1 MASLS
6 HLLLYFFLFSFFLIT
21 GLASSNSSF
30 LSGNLLFLPSFV
42 CVWSFWHVHYE
53 FLNYINLG
61 FFFFFF
67 GLMLQM
73 KYLSHVMNPLA
84 VSSFR
89 PRKVLLWSLFP
100 LSAYCFCS
108 SVFFFMLIVNATE
121 KWKMCSNFCRCRFS
135 FLDFSLIS
143 VSHCRLMSEILTDIM
158 ALIPNKWC
166 NIFLLSVSV
175 SFPTSY
181 FWAFYIIYF
190 II

>member
-30 LSGNLLFLPSFV
+30 LSGNLLFLPSFCV
-42 CVWSFWHVHYE
+42 CVCGVFDMFIMNSWITLIWV
-53 FLNYINLG
+53 
-61 FFFFFF
+61 FFFFFWFNVADEIFESRDESTGRVLLQAKKGITLISFSSF
-67 GLMLQM
+67 GLLF
-73 KYLSHVMNPLA
+73 LF
-84 VSSFR
+84 FR
-89 PRKVLLWSLFP
+89 I
-100 LSAYCFCS
+100 
-108 SVFFFMLIVNATE
+108 FFFMLIGNATE

-175 SFPTSY
+175 SFPTS
-181 FWAFYIIYF
+181 
-190 II
+190 

>member
-30 LSGNLLFLPSFV
+30 LSGNLFFLPSSVCV

-61 FFFFFF
+61 FFFFWFNVADEIFESRDESTGRVLLQAKKGITLISFSSF
-67 GLMLQM
+67 GLLF
-73 KYLSHVMNPLA
+73 LF
-84 VSSFR
+84 FR
-89 PRKVLLWSLFP
+89 
-100 LSAYCFCS
+100 
-108 SVFFFMLIVNATE
+108 FFFMLIGNATE